1 MLPGED
7 VAALVASSQLRAD
20 EPAPSNTLDAVA
32 EAMSAAAE
40 HDFAPTVASEP
51 AIERTNVESPQPI
64 GLVPVTPIEATVDD
78 THATTAI
85 GERYAALPVELPAD
99 SLSETN
105 STSPTESEWVEVARG
120 QEPAD
125 DDFASDDA
133 ELEFDEDQAA
143 ADAYRYRGQAAFSD
157 RPPTAPQSRYGGA
170 IDATDDSQSPPP
182 SPAGSVD
189 PFAARQQITPL
200 ESAPAASEPSPGHM
214 TQPGAMDHEANPTA
228 FDPPSTLPP
237 AEAAAAPFGDR
248 EAMPVNQLRS
258 NSEFTDRDDP
268 GFSQPAEPSSQ
279 AAEDAF
285 AGRNS
290 FAERNA
296 FAEQGANSL
305 RSGFDRPDERR
316 NAFDTLGDESSEDEG
331 TGRPGERALE
341 GQQQPSLVI
350 QKLAPQEI
358 QVGKPALFQIAVRNV
373 GGRPADAVTVHD
385 IIPQGTRLISTTPRG
400 KASGG
405 ELQWDLGTLSV
416 GELRELEVLLMP
428 TAEGE
433 IGSVATVTMST
444 QASVKTRCTLPQLA
458 LRLTAPRQVMIGT
471 EQRVRIELHNPGTGD
486 ATGVMLYENVPEELR
501 HSAGPALEFEVGTL
515 RAGETR
521 EMELVL
527 SAEKA
532 GTVVN
537 RISARGD
544 GNLQVEQ
551 KIEFDV
557 IAPALEVG
565 VEGPRLRYLERPA
578 TYTVHVGNPGTA
590 TAQNIEIVT
599 KLPKGLRFVSANNL
613 GEYDTES
620 HAVYWSLAE
629 LPEGEAGA
637 VELVALPIE
646 TGEHEIKI
654 EGKAGQGLE
663 DETSQHVLVEGLS
676 AIMFEVRDLDDPIEI
691 GGETTYE
698 IRIVNQGTKAATTV
712 QVRATVQP
720 GMKIISASGETRH
733 EIQAGGVLFEPLS
746 SLAPKADT
754 VYRVQVEGVRAG
766 DQRIAVEVSTDD
778 IGDPVRK
785 EESTRVFGD
794 Q

>member
-1 MLPGED
+1 
-7 VAALVASSQLRAD
+7 
-20 EPAPSNTLDAVA
+20 
-32 EAMSAAAE
+32 
-40 HDFAPTVASEP
+40 
-51 AIERTNVESPQPI
+51 
-64 GLVPVTPIEATVDD
+64 
-78 THATTAI
+78 
-85 GERYAALPVELPAD
+85 
-99 SLSETN
+99 
-105 STSPTESEWVEVARG
+105 
-120 QEPAD
+120 
-125 DDFASDDA
+125 
-133 ELEFDEDQAA
+133 
-143 ADAYRYRGQAAFSD
+143 
-157 RPPTAPQSRYGGA
+157 
-170 IDATDDSQSPPP
+170 
-182 SPAGSVD
+182 
-189 PFAARQQITPL
+189 
-200 ESAPAASEPSPGHM
+200 
-214 TQPGAMDHEANPTA
+214 
-228 FDPPSTLPP
+228 
-237 AEAAAAPFGDR
+237 
-248 EAMPVNQLRS
+248 
-258 NSEFTDRDDP
+258 
-268 GFSQPAEPSSQ
+268 
-279 AAEDAF
+279 
-285 AGRNS
+285 
-290 FAERNA
+290 
-296 FAEQGANSL
+296 
-305 RSGFDRPDERR
+305 
-316 NAFDTLGDESSEDEG
+316 
-331 TGRPGERALE
+331 
-341 GQQQPSLVI
+341 
-350 QKLAPQEI
+350 
-358 QVGKPALFQIAVRNV
+358 
-373 GGRPADAVTVHD
+373 
-385 IIPQGTRLISTTPRG
+385 
-400 KASGG
+400 
-405 ELQWDLGTLSV
+405 
-416 GELRELEVLLMP
+416 
-428 TAEGE
+428 
-433 IGSVATVTMST
+433 MST